1 MSIFLT
7 EKRRLT
13 GDLGVLDEKTPTE
26 GIPMGENA
34 VLGGGFGAV
43 CRECRGSANRELGII
58 SQEISADVPDS
69 DQQHR
74 PTGFPIW
81 KNMAVRWK
89 MDLTELRALILAD
102 LV

>member
-13 GDLGVLDEKTPTE
+13 GYLGVLNEKKPTE
-26 GIPMGENA
+26 GIPVGENA

-58 SQEISADVPDS
+58 SQEISADS
-69 DQQHR
+69 QFR
-74 PTGFPIW
+74 S
-81 KNMAVRWK
+81 AVSPERISC
-89 MDLTELRALILAD
+89 MEEYGC
-102 LV
+102 